1 MKTKAQKKETL
12 GKLSQK
18 IPTSGVL
25 IFTSFSREGEKGLS
39 VAQMRNLKRTLKSI
53 GAEYLVA
60 KKNLIR
66 ISTERSGVSSLVDVS
81 KFDGSVGLAVGG
93 KEMDSIVLSKN
104 VYDFSKTNPVFK
116 ILGAVIENKYLDA
129 DTFKEFAKL
138 GSKEMLVA
146 RFLGMMQYPIKNLLV
161 LLANIKK

>member
-81 KFDGSVGLAVGG
+81 KFDGSVG
-93 KEMDSIVLSKN
+93 
-104 VYDFSKTNPVFK
+104 
-116 ILGAVIENKYLDA
+116 
-129 DTFKEFAKL
+129 
-138 GSKEMLVA
+138 
-146 RFLGMMQYPIKNLLV
+146 FL
-161 LLANIKK
+161 